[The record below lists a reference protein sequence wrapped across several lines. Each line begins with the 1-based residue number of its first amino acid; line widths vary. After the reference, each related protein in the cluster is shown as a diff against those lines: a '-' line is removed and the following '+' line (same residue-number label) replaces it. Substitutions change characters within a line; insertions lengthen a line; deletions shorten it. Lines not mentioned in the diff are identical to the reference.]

1 MRSNVLAASKASLF
15 RTITDRLSIETV
27 SLWEIVFRIS
37 FLTLVIPSLLA
48 LLVKVA
54 KLSFNSLPIAF
65 HVFPDR
71 YKALAWFHWFSVTQG
86 TLPYK
91 VALGNGLSCLLFHM
105 EQLVKLMT
113 HYIWCTLNNHT
124 TTSCTPLYR

>member
-1 MRSNVLAASKASLF
+1 M
-15 RTITDRLSIETV
+15 
-27 SLWEIVFRIS
+27 
-37 FLTLVIPSLLA
+37 LA
-48 LLVKVA
+48 LLVSVA

-91 VALGNGLSCLLFHM
+91 VALGNGLSRFLFHV
-105 EQLVKLMT
+105 EQVVKLMT
-113 HYIWCTLNNHT
+113 HYI
-124 TTSCTPLYR
+124 